1 MGLTAV
7 MTDAELTILSL
18 VAETPRYGYEIQQV
32 IDERGLREWLTI
44 GFSSLYY
51 ILNKLERQNM
61 LTGQLQ
67 PDGRGPARKVYS
79 ITEAGRG
86 VLQTAVSDLLR
97 QPRSLGSGFE
107 LGLANL
113 KALKSRQVYMVL
125 HHHHIDLK
133 QGLEQVEKAW
143 AKHKEEHDTSDHI
156 NALYTHSIAM
166 MRAELEW
173 MEAFLT
179 DWKARYPGVERDD
192 NHESQETDPSRVVTR
207 MNPRTAQSDPAKMIQ
222 RLKRLPPASPPPE
235 E

>member
-1 MGLTAV
+1 

-18 VAETPRYGYEIQQV
+18 VAETPRYGYEIQQI

-51 ILNKLERQNM
+51 VLNKLERQNM
-61 LTGQLQ
+61 ITSQLQ
-67 PDGRGPARKVYS
+67 PEGRGPARKVYS
-79 ITEAGRG
+79 ITEGGRG

-97 QPRSLGSGFE
+97 QPRALGSGFE

-113 KALKSRQVYMVL
+113 RALKPRQAYLVL

-133 QGLEQVEKAW
+133 QSLDQVEKAW
-143 AKHKEEHDTSDHI
+143 ARHKEEHPDGEHI
-156 NALYTHSIAM
+156 TALYTHSIAM

-173 MEAFLT
+173 MSVFLA
-179 DWKARYPGVERDD
+179 DWKSKYPGVEHDD
-192 NHESQETDPSRVVTR
+192 NHSSKPSDPSSAITR

-222 RLKRLPPASPPPE
+222 RLKRLPPSPPPE

>member
-1 MGLTAV
+1 

-51 ILNKLERQNM
+51 VLNKLERQNM
-61 LTGQLQ
+61 LSSQLH
-67 PDGRGPARKVYS
+67 PEGHGPARKIYT
-79 ITEAGRG
+79 ITEAGTG
-86 VLQTAVSDLLR
+86 VLQTAVSELLR

-113 KALKSRQVYMVL
+113 RSLKPRQVYLVL

-133 QGLEQVEKAW
+133 QGLDQVEKAF
-143 AKHKEEHDTSDHI
+143 ARHKQDHPDGEHIH
-156 NALYTHSIAM
+156 ALYTHSISM

-173 MEAFLT
+173 MSAFLA

-192 NHESQETDPSRVVTR
+192 NHNPPEIDSNSAVTR

-222 RLKRLPPASPPPE
+222 RLKRLPPPSPE

>member
-1 MGLTAV
+1 

-51 ILNKLERQNM
+51 VLNKLERQNM
-61 LTGQLQ
+61 LSSQLQ
-67 PDGRGPARKVYS
+67 PEGRGPARKVYT
-79 ITEAGRG
+79 ITEAGVG
-86 VLQTAVSDLLR
+86 VLQTAVSELLR

-113 KALKSRQVYMVL
+113 RALKPRQVFIVL
-125 HHHHIDLK
+125 HHHHSDLK
-133 QGLEQVEKAW
+133 QGLEQVETAF
-143 AKHKEEHDTSDHI
+143 ARHKQEHPDGEHI
-156 NALYTHSIAM
+156 HALYTHSIAM

-173 MEAFLT
+173 MSAFLA
-179 DWKARYPGVERDD
+179 DWKTRYPGVERDD
-192 NHESQETDPSRVVTR
+192 NHNPQEIDPSSAVTR

-222 RLKRLPPASPPPE
+222 RLKRLPPPSPE

>member
-1 MGLTAV
+1 

-18 VAETPRYGYEIQQV
+18 VAETPRYGYEIQQI

-51 ILNKLERQNM
+51 VLNKLEQQKM
-61 LTGQLQ
+61 ITSQLQ
-67 PDGRGPARKVYS
+67 PEGRGPARKVYS
-79 ITEAGRG
+79 ITEGGRG

-97 QPRSLGSGFE
+97 QPRALGSGFE

-113 KALKSRQVYMVL
+113 RALKPRQAYLVL

-133 QGLEQVEKAW
+133 QSLDQVEKAW
-143 AKHKEEHDTSDHI
+143 ARHQEEHPDGEHI
-156 NALYTHSIAM
+156 TALYTHSIAM

-173 MEAFLT
+173 MTAFLA
-179 DWKARYPGVERDD
+179 DWKLKYPGVEHDD
-192 NHESQETDPSRVVTR
+192 NHISKPIDPSSAITR

-222 RLKRLPPASPPPE
+222 RLKRLPPSPPPE